1 MIPRV
6 PSNFPDQRPSGGRV
20 VRWLEQ
26 LLDLLLNVWGTTL
39 VYSTNRGLVAC
50 AVGAGPSSGAW
61 PNLLMEQDG
70 GDERSPMGL
79 AAKIETPALTEL
91 ADRDLVVRV
100 LDGEQ
105 DAYKVLVERYQG
117 RIFSVAYGLLRN
129 REDARE
135 VTQEAFIKAY
145 RNLAGFRRDSSFYT
159 WIYRITVNLG
169 IDFRRKAY
177 RKREVALDETR
188 LVPEDAHH
196 TGPRPMPSPGVSLER
211 KQLGGRIRAAIDEL
225 PEDQRAAIILREI
238 QGLSY
243 KEIADALDCAE
254 GTVMSRL
261 FYGRKKLQELLEDLR

>member
-1 MIPRV
+1 
-6 PSNFPDQRPSGGRV
+6 
-20 VRWLEQ
+20 
-26 LLDLLLNVWGTTL
+26 
-39 VYSTNRGLVAC
+39 
-50 AVGAGPSSGAW
+50 
-61 PNLLMEQDG
+61 
-70 GDERSPMGL
+70 MGL
-79 AAKIETPALTEL
+79 AAKKQEPSSSGL
-91 ADRDLVVRV
+91 ADPDLVVRV
-100 LDGEQ
+100 LDGDQ
-105 DAYKVLVERYQG
+105 LAYKVLVERYQA

-135 VTQEAFIKAY
+135 VSQEAFIKAY
-145 RNLAGFRRDSSFYT
+145 RNLSGFRRDSSFYT

-188 LVPEDAHH
+188 IVPEDAHH
-196 TGPRPMPSPGVSLER
+196 TGPRPMPTPGASLER
-211 KQLGGRIRAAIDEL
+211 KQLGGRIREAIDQL

>member
-1 MIPRV
+1 
-6 PSNFPDQRPSGGRV
+6 
-20 VRWLEQ
+20 
-26 LLDLLLNVWGTTL
+26 
-39 VYSTNRGLVAC
+39 
-50 AVGAGPSSGAW
+50 
-61 PNLLMEQDG
+61 MEQDG
-70 GDERSPMGL
+70 GDERNPMGL
-79 AAKIETPALTEL
+79 AARIEDRGLIGL
-91 ADRDLVVRV
+91 ADRDLVVQV
-100 LDGEQ
+100 LDGDQ
-105 DAYKVLVERYQG
+105 GAYKVLVERYQA
-117 RIFSVAYGLLRN
+117 RVFSVAYGLLRN

-145 RNLAGFRRDSSFYT
+145 RNLSGFRRESSFYT

-188 LVPEDAHH
+188 IVPEDAHH
-196 TGPRPMPSPGVSLER
+196 TGPRPMPTPGANLER
-211 KQLGGRIRAAIDEL
+211 KQLGGRIRAAIDQL